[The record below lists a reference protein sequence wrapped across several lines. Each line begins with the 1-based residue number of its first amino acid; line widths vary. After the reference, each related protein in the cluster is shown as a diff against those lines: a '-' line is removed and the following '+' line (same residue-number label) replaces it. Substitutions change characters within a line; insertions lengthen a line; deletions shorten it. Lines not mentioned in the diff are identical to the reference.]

1 MSWYS
6 PSLKV
11 FVYFKNERG
20 VCAAITDSLS
30 AKEAE
35 SIRKMWDRPD
45 RKVTRVVL
53 QDSVGRVYKEYTY

>member
-11 FVYFKNERG
+11 YVYFENERG
-20 VCAAITDSLS
+20 VCAAFMDSLTP
-30 AKEAE
+30 KEAE
-35 SIRKMWDRPD
+35 SIRKQWERPD

-53 QDSVGRVYKEYTY
+53 QNSQGRVYKEYTY

>member
-20 VCAAITDSLS
+20 VCAAIMDSLS

-35 SIRKMWDRPD
+35 SIRKMWDRPG

-53 QDSVGRVYKEYTY
+53 RDRAGKIYKEYTF